1 MFGRILE
8 SLAEQIAASRM
19 PTLFAVLREM
29 AQMPDDPGRYPDI
42 YAIHTS
48 EEAARKRIEAL
59 GAHLEAGGVR
69 AGKAGEVLRLM
80 QEKVRLERSMK
91 RHAFFGRLLKRYRM
105 VHVIASDIMFGA
117 LLLHIIVSLAFAV
130 GN

>member
-1 MFGRILE
+1 MTAITQMQSVVASTAAKSHDATPVDPDARE
-8 SLAEQIAASRM
+8 SLLQG
-19 PTLFAVLREM
+19 LLAVAGED
-29 AQMPDDPGRYPDI
+29 Q
-42 YAIHTS
+42 
-48 EEAARKRIEAL
+48 AARKRIEAL